1 MINNK
6 KSYCFA
12 LKTENNINLYLTKK
26 HKPRYFT
33 NAFAKSKASRSKLNI
48 QKANS
53 TPKRAFFVR
62 RFHTPKENRLAVIL
76 SMMACSGQPFAV
88 GCFPFEAVCYPATR
102 YRQSVASL
110 AIALEQLSK
119 GLLAMIY
126 QFKAVSRFD
135 LRNTQKPISLFPRYT
150 LKINAETLSQA
161 VAKVSPF
168 FVVLNVY
175 NTGKNGINTFHKLA
189 K

>member
-126 QFKAVSRFD
+126 KFLLLGTRLHVSTYANSEAKARQFLNLPRDKAIFIARIKGG
-135 LRNTQKPISLFPRYT
+135 NY
-150 LKINAETLSQA
+150 A
-161 VAKVSPF
+161 
-168 FVVLNVY
+168 
-175 NTGKNGINTFHKLA
+175 
-189 K
+189 

>member
-126 QFKAVSRFD
+126 KFLLLGTRLHVSTYANSEAKARQFLNLPRDKAIFIARIKGE
-135 LRNTQKPISLFPRYT
+135 NY
-150 LKINAETLSQA
+150 A
-161 VAKVSPF
+161 
-168 FVVLNVY
+168 
-175 NTGKNGINTFHKLA
+175 
-189 K
+189 

>member
-1 MINNK
+1 MRNL
-6 KSYCFA
+6 A
-12 LKTENNINLYLTKK
+12 LTNSP
-26 HKPRYFT
+26 KPAYT
-33 NAFAKSKASRSKLNI
+33 CHAFAKSKASRDKLNI
-48 QKANS
+48 HKANS
-53 TPKRAFFVR
+53 TPTRAFFVR

-76 SMMACSGQPFAV
+76 SMMACSRQSLRLAGLPCV
-88 GCFPFEAVCYPATR
+88 PVCHPATR
-102 YRQSVASL
+102 YRQSVTSL
-110 AIALEQLSK
+110 AIALNQSTQGLS
-119 GLLAMIY
+119 AMIY

-135 LRNTQKPISLFPRYT
+135 LRNTQKPFSLFPRYT

>member
-48 QKANS
+48 LQANS

-62 RFHTPKENRLAVIL
+62 RFHTPKENRLAVIQ

-88 GCFPFEAVCYPATR
+88 GCFPVKAVCYPATR

-110 AIALEQLSK
+110 AIALEQLFT

-126 QFKAVSRFD
+126 KFLLLGTRLHVSTYANSEAKARQFLNLPRDKAIFIARIKGG
-135 LRNTQKPISLFPRYT
+135 NY
-150 LKINAETLSQA
+150 A
-161 VAKVSPF
+161 
-168 FVVLNVY
+168 
-175 NTGKNGINTFHKLA
+175 
-189 K
+189 

>member
-26 HKPRYFT
+26 YKPRYFT
-33 NAFAKSKASRSKLNI
+33 NAFAKSKASRDKLNI
-48 QKANS
+48 LQANS

-62 RFHTPKENRLAVIL
+62 RFHTPQENRLAVIQ

-88 GCFPFEAVCYPATR
+88 GCFPVKAVCHPATR
-102 YRQSVASL
+102 YRQSVTSL
-110 AIALEQLSK
+110 AIALEQLFT

-126 QFKAVSRFD
+126 KFLLLGTRLHVSTYANSEAKARQFLNLPRDKAIFIARIKGG
-135 LRNTQKPISLFPRYT
+135 NY
-150 LKINAETLSQA
+150 A
-161 VAKVSPF
+161 
-168 FVVLNVY
+168 
-175 NTGKNGINTFHKLA
+175 
-189 K
+189 

>member
-48 QKANS
+48 LQANS

-62 RFHTPKENRLAVIL
+62 RFHTPQENRLAVIQ

-88 GCFPFEAVCYPATR
+88 GCFPVKAVCYPATR

-110 AIALEQLSK
+110 AIALEQLFT
-119 GLLAMIY
+119 GLSAMIY
-126 QFKAVSRFD
+126 KFQLLGTRLHISTYANSEAKARQFLNLPRDKAIFIARIKGG
-135 LRNTQKPISLFPRYT
+135 NY
-150 LKINAETLSQA
+150 A
-161 VAKVSPF
+161 
-168 FVVLNVY
+168 
-175 NTGKNGINTFHKLA
+175 
-189 K
+189 

>member
-26 HKPRYFT
+26 YKPRYFT
-33 NAFAKSKASRSKLNI
+33 NAFAKSKASRSKLNVL
-48 QKANS
+48 QANS

-62 RFHTPKENRLAVIL
+62 RFHTPKENRLAVIQ

-88 GCFPFEAVCYPATR
+88 GCFPVKAVCYPATR

-110 AIALEQLSK
+110 AIALEQLFT

-126 QFKAVSRFD
+126 KFLLLGTRLHVSTYANSEAKARQFLNLPRDKAIFIARIKGG
-135 LRNTQKPISLFPRYT
+135 NY
-150 LKINAETLSQA
+150 A
-161 VAKVSPF
+161 
-168 FVVLNVY
+168 
-175 NTGKNGINTFHKLA
+175 
-189 K
+189 

>member
-26 HKPRYFT
+26 HKPCYFT

-62 RFHTPKENRLAVIL
+62 RFHTPKENRLAVIQ

-126 QFKAVSRFD
+126 KFQLLGTRLHVSTYANSEAKARQFLNLPRDKAIFIARIKGG
-135 LRNTQKPISLFPRYT
+135 NY
-150 LKINAETLSQA
+150 A
-161 VAKVSPF
+161 
-168 FVVLNVY
+168 
-175 NTGKNGINTFHKLA
+175 
-189 K
+189 

>member
-26 HKPRYFT
+26 YKPRYFT

-62 RFHTPKENRLAVIL
+62 RFHTPKENRLAVIQ

-110 AIALEQLSK
+110 AIALEQSSK

-126 QFKAVSRFD
+126 KFQLLGTRLHISTYANSEAKARQFLNLPRDKAIFIARIKGG
-135 LRNTQKPISLFPRYT
+135 NY
-150 LKINAETLSQA
+150 A
-161 VAKVSPF
+161 
-168 FVVLNVY
+168 
-175 NTGKNGINTFHKLA
+175 
-189 K
+189 

>member
-26 HKPRYFT
+26 YKPRYFT
-33 NAFAKSKASRSKLNI
+33 NAFTKSKASRDKLNI
-48 QKANS
+48 LQANS

-62 RFHTPKENRLAVIL
+62 RFHTPQENRLAVIQ

-88 GCFPFEAVCYPATR
+88 GCFPVKAVCHPATR
-102 YRQSVASL
+102 YRQSVTSL
-110 AIALEQLSK
+110 AIALEQLFT

-126 QFKAVSRFD
+126 KFLLLGTRLHVSTYANSEAKARQFLNLPRDKAIFIARIKGE
-135 LRNTQKPISLFPRYT
+135 NY
-150 LKINAETLSQA
+150 A
-161 VAKVSPF
+161 
-168 FVVLNVY
+168 
-175 NTGKNGINTFHKLA
+175 
-189 K
+189 

>member
-126 QFKAVSRFD
+126 KFLLLGTRLHISTYANSEAKARQFLNLPRDKAIFIARIKGG
-135 LRNTQKPISLFPRYT
+135 NY
-150 LKINAETLSQA
+150 A
-161 VAKVSPF
+161 
-168 FVVLNVY
+168 
-175 NTGKNGINTFHKLA
+175 
-189 K
+189 

>member
-26 HKPRYFT
+26 YKPRYFT
-33 NAFAKSKASRSKLNI
+33 NAFAKSKASRDKLNVL
-48 QKANS
+48 QANS

-62 RFHTPKENRLAVIL
+62 RFHTPQENRLAVIQ

-88 GCFPFEAVCYPATR
+88 GCFPVKAVCHPATR
-102 YRQSVASL
+102 YRQSVTSL
-110 AIALEQLSK
+110 AIALEQLFT

-126 QFKAVSRFD
+126 KFLLLGTRLHVSTYANSEAKARQFLNLPRDKAIFIARIKGG
-135 LRNTQKPISLFPRYT
+135 NY
-150 LKINAETLSQA
+150 A
-161 VAKVSPF
+161 
-168 FVVLNVY
+168 
-175 NTGKNGINTFHKLA
+175 
-189 K
+189 

>member
-48 QKANS
+48 LQANS
-53 TPKRAFFVR
+53 TPTRAFFVR
-62 RFHTPKENRLAVIL
+62 RFHTPKENRLAVIQ

-88 GCFPFEAVCYPATR
+88 GCFPVKAVCYPATR

-110 AIALEQLSK
+110 AIALEQLFT

-126 QFKAVSRFD
+126 KFLLLGTRLHVSTYANSEAKARQFLNLPRDKAIFIARIKGG
-135 LRNTQKPISLFPRYT
+135 NY
-150 LKINAETLSQA
+150 A
-161 VAKVSPF
+161 
-168 FVVLNVY
+168 
-175 NTGKNGINTFHKLA
+175 
-189 K
+189 

>member
-62 RFHTPKENRLAVIL
+62 RFHTPKENRLAVIQ

-126 QFKAVSRFD
+126 KFLLLGTRLHVSTYANSEAKARQFLNLPRDKAIFIARIKGENYV
-135 LRNTQKPISLFPRYT
+135 
-150 LKINAETLSQA
+150 
-161 VAKVSPF
+161 
-168 FVVLNVY
+168 
-175 NTGKNGINTFHKLA
+175 
-189 K
+189 